1 MRILFTKPVNF
12 SVVAVAILV
21 SCGLPN
27 GVLAQSLRTEH
38 TYQLDDS
45 DSRPTA
51 TLEDVS
57 WLVGSWSGEAFGS
70 NFEEV
75 WNPASAG
82 SMVGMWKLLKDDQV
96 VFYELMLLVE
106 EEGSLS
112 IKVKHFSE
120 DFTAWEDKEEFV
132 QFRLVKISSDE
143 VHFRGLSFYRINDDE
158 IHAYIVMK
166 HDGAVREE
174 RMTYIRND

>member
-1 MRILFTKPVNF
+1 MYKLRLIF
-12 SVVAVAILV
+12 VVIAASFLYFGI
-21 SCGLPN
+21 S
-27 GVLAQSLRTEH
+27 GVVFAQSLRTEH
-38 TYQLDDS
+38 TYQLDES
-45 DSRPTA
+45 ETRPTA
-51 TLEDVS
+51 SLADVS
-57 WLVGSWSGEAFGS
+57 WLVGSWSGDAFGS

-120 DFTAWEDKEEFV
+120 DFTAWEDKQEFV
-132 QFRLVKISSDE
+132 RFPLVKISSDE
-143 VHFRGLSFYRINDDE
+143 VHFKGLSFYRIDDHE
-158 IHAYIVMK
+158 IHAYIVMT
-166 HDGAVREE
+166 HDGEVREE
-174 RMTYIRND
+174 KMTYIRND

>member
-1 MRILFTKPVNF
+1 MYKQRLIA
-12 SVVAVAILV
+12 VVIATTCLCFGISSTVF
-21 SCGLPN
+21 
-27 GVLAQSLRTEH
+27 AQSLRTEH

-45 DSRPTA
+45 ESRPTA
-51 TLEDVS
+51 SLADVS

-70 NFEEV
+70 DFEEV

-120 DFTAWEDKEEFV
+120 DFAAWEDKEEFV
-132 QFRLVKISSDE
+132 QFRLVKIAADE
-143 VHFRGLSFYRINDDE
+143 IHFAGISFYRINDDE

-166 HDGAVREE
+166 HDGEVREE
-174 RMTYIRND
+174 KMTYSRND

>member
-1 MRILFTKPVNF
+1 MYKQRLIT
-12 SVVAVAILV
+12 VVIATTFLCFGISSTVF
-21 SCGLPN
+21 
-27 GVLAQSLRTEH
+27 AQSLRTEH
-38 TYQLDDS
+38 TYQLDTS
-45 DSRPTA
+45 ETRLAAS
-51 TLEDVS
+51 LEDVS

-82 SMVGMWKLLKDDQV
+82 SMVGMWKLLKNDQV

-120 DFTAWEDKEEFV
+120 DFTAWEDKKEFV
-132 QFRLVKISSDE
+132 QFRLVKIAADE
-143 VHFRGLSFYRINDDE
+143 IHFAGISFYRINDDE

-166 HDGAVREE
+166 HDGEVREE
-174 RMTYIRND
+174 KMTYIRND

>member
-1 MRILFTKPVNF
+1 MYKQRLI
-12 SVVAVAILV
+12 SVVIAMTFLYFGISSAVF
-21 SCGLPN
+21 
-27 GVLAQSLRTEH
+27 AQSLRTEH
-38 TYQLDDS
+38 TYQLDEPETRLAAS
-45 DSRPTA
+45 
-51 TLEDVS
+51 LEDVS

-70 NFEEV
+70 DFEEV

-120 DFTAWEDKEEFV
+120 DFTAWEDKEEFI
-132 QFRLVKISSDE
+132 QFRLVKIVADE
-143 VHFRGLSFYRINDDE
+143 VHFAGISFYRINDDE

-166 HDGAVREE
+166 NDGEVREE
-174 RMTYIRND
+174 KMTYKRND

>member
-1 MRILFTKPVNF
+1 MYKQRLIYIVIATTFLYFGI
-12 SVVAVAILV
+12 SSAVF
-21 SCGLPN
+21 
-27 GVLAQSLRTEH
+27 AQSLRTEH

-45 DSRPTA
+45 EFRPTA
-51 TLEDVS
+51 SLADVS

-120 DFTAWEDKEEFV
+120 DFTAWEDKEEFI
-132 QFRLVKISSDE
+132 QFRLVKIAADE
-143 VHFRGLSFYRINDDE
+143 VHFAGISFYRIDDNE
-158 IHAYIVMK
+158 IHSYIVMK
-166 HDGAVREE
+166 HDGEVREE
-174 RMTYIRND
+174 KMTYIRND

>member
-1 MRILFTKPVNF
+1 MYKQRLIT
-12 SVVAVAILV
+12 VVIATTFLCFGISSTVF
-21 SCGLPN
+21 
-27 GVLAQSLRTEH
+27 AQSLRTEH
-38 TYQLDDS
+38 TYQLDTPET
-45 DSRPTA
+45 RPA
-51 TLEDVS
+51 ASLEDVS

-132 QFRLVKISSDE
+132 QFRLVKITADE
-143 VHFRGLSFYRINDDE
+143 IHFAGISFYRINDDE

-166 HDGAVREE
+166 HDGEVREE
-174 RMTYIRND
+174 KMTYIRND

>member
-1 MRILFTKPVNF
+1 MYKQRLIT
-12 SVVAVAILV
+12 VVIATTLLYFGISSTVF
-21 SCGLPN
+21 
-27 GVLAQSLRTEH
+27 AQSLRTEH

-45 DSRPTA
+45 ASRPTA

-120 DFTAWEDKEEFV
+120 DFTAWEDKEEFI
-132 QFRLVKISSDE
+132 QFRLVRITADE
-143 VHFRGLSFYRINDDE
+143 IHFAGISFYRINDDE

-166 HDGAVREE
+166 HDGEVREE
-174 RMTYIRND
+174 KMTYIRND

>member
-1 MRILFTKPVNF
+1 MYKQRLIY
-12 SVVAVAILV
+12 LV
-21 SCGLPN
+21 IATTFLYFGNSS
-27 GVLAQSLRTEH
+27 GVFAQSLRTDH
-38 TYQLDDS
+38 TYQMDES
-45 DSRPTA
+45 ETRPTA
-51 TLEDVS
+51 SLADVS

-70 NFEEV
+70 DFEEV

-132 QFRLVKISSDE
+132 QFRLVKIAADE
-143 VHFRGLSFYRINDDE
+143 VHFAGLSFYRIDEDE

-166 HDGAVREE
+166 HDGEVREE
-174 RMTYIRND
+174 KMTYIRND

>member
-1 MRILFTKPVNF
+1 MYGLRLIF
-12 SVVAVAILV
+12 VVIATTFLCFEISGAVF
-21 SCGLPN
+21 
-27 GVLAQSLRTEH
+27 AQSLRTEH

-45 DSRPTA
+45 ESRPMA
-51 TLEDVS
+51 SLADVS

-120 DFTAWEDKEEFV
+120 DFTAWEDKEEFIRF
-132 QFRLVKISSDE
+132 QLVKIAADE
-143 VHFRGLSFYRINDDE
+143 VHFAGLSFYRIDENE
-158 IHAYIVMK
+158 IHAYIVMT
-166 HDGAVREE
+166 HDGEVREE
-174 RMTYIRND
+174 KMTYIRND